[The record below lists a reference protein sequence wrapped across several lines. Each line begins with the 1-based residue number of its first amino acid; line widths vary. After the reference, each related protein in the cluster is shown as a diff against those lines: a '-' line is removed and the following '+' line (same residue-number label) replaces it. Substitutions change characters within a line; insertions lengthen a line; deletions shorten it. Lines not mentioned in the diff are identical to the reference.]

1 MPICFESFMGNRKDK
16 TEIVTN
22 ILQSDMDRAEDAYAS
37 DDKKNIHLTKYL
49 TNKKDNKKIS
59 KIIYTMKVREKEI
72 EFLDAD
78 VIFTN
83 ENKITLKFLNK
94 LEQSTEGTCYY
105 EVENENGGQHFE
117 IQAINFFK
125 IGENLS
131 NTIQNVS
138 LSVLPFQ
145 LSVYESIEE
154 LNNELGFSEPIK
166 VGNTDLTVQG
176 FGEDFIGVGSLL
188 LKNGNEPS
196 TFLIGKVK
204 DYEYIDTT
212 IGNTDI
218 EFLIIYLETGI
229 GTVPVVAPTNDY
241 FDLRRLKKGS
251 ILGIFADV
259 KADLS

>member
-1 MPICFESFMGNRKDK
+1 MPICFESFMGNRADK
-16 TEIVTN
+16 AEIFAN
-22 ILQSDMDRAEDAYAS
+22 ILQSDMDMAEDAYVS
-37 DDKKNIHLTKYL
+37 DDKKKIHLTKYL
-49 TNKKDNKKIS
+49 INKKDNRKIG

-72 EFLDAD
+72 ELLDTD

-83 ENKITLKFLNK
+83 ENRITLKFLNK
-94 LEQSTEGTCYY
+94 LEQSTEGTYYY
-105 EVENENGGQHFE
+105 EVENEEQHFE

-125 IGENLS
+125 IGEDLS

-154 LNNELGFSEPIK
+154 LNNELGFSKPIK
-166 VGNTDLTVQG
+166 IGNTDLTVHG
-176 FGEDFIGVGSLL
+176 FGEDFIGVGRLF
-188 LKNGNEPS
+188 LKNDNEPS

-259 KADLS
+259 KADLF